1 MVSNRFRAEHRG
13 PVSTWSMDMRDLFAD
28 ALKEAVKAKD
38 ARRTSTVRLIQA
50 AIKDRDIANRG
61 QGKDPVSDE
70 DILQILAKMI
80 KQREESARIYDDAGR
95 PELAAQEREE
105 IVIIN
110 RFLPAQLSEEKVKE
124 LCASVIA
131 ETGAHGLRDMG
142 KCMNALKER
151 YPGQM
156 DFAKASGLVKELL
169 K

>member
-1 MVSNRFRAEHRG
+1 
-13 PVSTWSMDMRDLFAD
+13 MRDLFAD
-28 ALKEAVKAKD
+28 ALKEALKAKD

>member
-1 MVSNRFRAEHRG
+1 MREH
-13 PVSTWSMDMRDLFAD
+13 FAN
-28 ALKEAVKAKD
+28 ALKEALKAKD

-61 QGKDPVSDE
+61 QGKDPVGDE
-70 DILQILAKMI
+70 EIMQILAKMI
-80 KQREESARIYDDAGR
+80 KQREESARVYDEGGR
-95 PELAAQEREE
+95 PELAEQERQE
-105 IVIIN
+105 IAIIGE
-110 RFLPAQLSEEKVKE
+110 FLPEQLPEEKVKE
-124 LCASVIA
+124 LCAKVVK

-156 DFAKASGLVKELL
+156 DFAKASGVVKDLL

>member
-1 MVSNRFRAEHRG
+1 
-13 PVSTWSMDMRDLFAD
+13 MRDLFAE
-28 ALKEAVKAKD
+28 ALKEALKAKD